1 MATYNKADDDVV
13 VYSENPSVMDLQIIK
28 KTRKTFLR
36 NGDKALVI
44 DNDGAV
50 AGTLGAVFIEQKE
63 VDTEQFIKLYAGG
76 IDELADLSGAGFKL
90 FKLVY
95 KLMLEKPNSDIV
107 VLDFNALKIEQRWKW
122 ARTTFISGVNELLS
136 KKILFKH
143 YATNNY
149 FYNVKLF
156 FNGDRISVVKQY
168 RLKQTDMFD
177 EQSLLD

>member
-1 MATYNKADDDVV
+1 
-13 VYSENPSVMDLQIIK
+13 
-28 KTRKTFLR
+28 
-36 NGDKALVI
+36 
-44 DNDGAV
+44 
-50 AGTLGAVFIEQKE
+50 
-63 VDTEQFIKLYAGG
+63 
-76 IDELADLSGAGFKL
+76 
-90 FKLVY
+90 
-95 KLMLEKPNSDIV
+95 MLEKPNSDIV